1 MEKFEKIHIETL
13 VDGPMDVVWKCY
25 TSPEDIV
32 KWNTASED
40 WHTTKSE
47 NNLVVGGRFLSRM
60 EAKDGQFGFDFSGVY
75 DRILAFE
82 RIDYTLDDQRKVSV
96 HFTGKG
102 KQTAVSI
109 DFDAEKTNPLDMQ
122 KLGWQS
128 ILDNFNRYVS
138 AL

>member
-138 AL
+138 TL